1 MTYHL
6 RSPNANKKLTTLG
19 PNFST
24 PSTCQTAPSLHTT
37 PTTDRFRPVA
47 AALADLQST
56 DLQGDIPDAVCNLTG
71 LKVLRLS
78 NNALTGA
85 IPRCLG
91 NLSQLYKIDL
101 GINKLQGAVSTLKVN
116 F

>member
-1 MTYHL
+1 M
-6 RSPNANKKLTTLG
+6 
-19 PNFST
+19 
-24 PSTCQTAPSLHTT
+24 
-37 PTTDRFRPVA
+37 
-47 AALADLQST
+47 
-56 DLQGDIPDAVCNLTG
+56 CNLTG